1 MIYGAN
7 GSGKS
12 NIMTALHALDVLMRA
27 TSDDKDDEIP
37 FIESFKFNSETVS
50 EPSVFKISFIAA
62 DNIIYNYEL
71 TVLFF
76 L

>member
-50 EPSVFKISFIAA
+50 EPSVLKYLLLLLITSFITM
-62 DNIIYNYEL
+62 N
-71 TVLFF
+71 
-76 L
+76 